1 MKTTNIML
9 TVCVIA
15 LAMACFFSIG
25 APLRFDAARTA
36 READVKRVLLKI
48 RTAEQRFRSDSG
60 FYAPD
65 FKVLVARGYLPD
77 SLQYIP
83 HSGGK
88 RFHLSTATAK
98 ARSGQTVP
106 VMECAAG
113 YDDYLGDLDRASV
126 DELARKATEAGQFAG
141 LKIGDT
147 AADNGNAAN
156 WEQ

>member
-1 MKTTNIML
+1 MKTTNILL

-15 LAMACFFSIG
+15 LAIACFFSID
-25 APLRFDAARTA
+25 APLRFDTTRAG
-36 READVKRVLLKI
+36 READVKRVLVKI
-48 RTAEQRFRSDSG
+48 RAAEESFRRDSG
-60 FYAPD
+60 FYAAD
-65 FKVLVARGYLPD
+65 FKTLVAKGYLPD

-88 RFHLSTATAK
+88 RFRLSATTTTT
-98 ARSGQTVP
+98 RSGQAVP

-126 DELARKATEAGQFAG
+126 DALARKTAEAGQFAG

>member
-15 LAMACFFSIG
+15 LALACFFSID
-25 APLRFDAARTA
+25 APLRFDSTRAG
-36 READVKRVLLKI
+36 READVKRVLVKI
-48 RTAEQRFRSDSG
+48 RTAEERFRSDSG
-60 FYAPD
+60 FYAAD
-65 FKVLVARGYLPD
+65 FKALVAPGYLPD

-88 RFHLSTATAK
+88 RFRLSATTATT
-98 ARSGQTVP
+98 RSGHAVP

-113 YDDYLGDLDRASV
+113 YYDYLGDLDRTSV
-126 DELARKATEAGQFAG
+126 DALARKAAEAGLFAG

-147 AADNGNAAN
+147 TADNGNAAN